1 MKSKIFA
8 LFLIF
13 SFIITSGFG
22 CKSPSAEVKKASEPI
37 TLTYWRAYDD
47 ADAFAEIFSAYE
59 ALHPNVNIEY
69 KKFRYEEYEKELI
82 DALAEDRGPDIFS
95 IPSTW
100 INEYKTKITPLPEKT
115 SMVYITTKG
124 TIKKE
129 TVQELRETKS
139 LTIKELKNN
148 YADII
153 SSDVVLNEDD
163 SQKIYG
169 LPLYIDTLAMFY
181 NRDLLNSAGIAEVP
195 QYWNK
200 TFQDAIKNLTKQNSK
215 GNITQAGISMGW
227 GENIERSGDVL
238 ALLMMQNGAIM
249 TENNTV
255 MFHSIPQGSD
265 KNYNPGLE
273 ALRFYTDFSN
283 PAKDVYCWNGDME
296 NSLEMFEQGNLAI
309 TFGYSYHLPIIKAAA
324 PKLNFS
330 VAKMPQIEFSRQ
342 INYANYWVETVSTKS
357 KNIDAA
363 WDFIQFETSAENVMS
378 YLKATNKPTALKSL
392 INEQID
398 DENIGPFVEQ
408 ILTAKSWYH
417 GKDSRAAETAFMEM
431 INLAAKKE
439 KDLNDIISAAAS
451 KVQQTI
457 QK

>member
-1 MKSKIFA
+1 MPWLK
-8 LFLIF
+8 
-13 SFIITSGFG
+13 
-22 CKSPSAEVKKASEPI
+22 
-37 TLTYWRAYDD
+37 
-47 ADAFAEIFSAYE
+47 
-59 ALHPNVNIEY
+59 
-69 KKFRYEEYEKELI
+69 
-82 DALAEDRGPDIFS
+82 DRGPDIFS

-215 GNITQAGISMGW
+215 GNITHAGISMGW